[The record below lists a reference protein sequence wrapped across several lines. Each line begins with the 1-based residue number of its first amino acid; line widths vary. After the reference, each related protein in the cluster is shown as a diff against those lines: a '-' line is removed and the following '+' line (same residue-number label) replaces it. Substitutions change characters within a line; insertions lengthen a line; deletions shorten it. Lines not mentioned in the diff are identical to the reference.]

1 VVVLF
6 IMVNFCAI
14 VGCSNRIGRDK
25 GKSFFRLPK
34 VITHQGEETKK
45 LSEERRNTWLARISR
60 ADLSTEKQKNTRVC
74 SDHFVS
80 GTPAALYDTKNTD
93 WAPSLGLGHEK
104 CKVVASSSF
113 DRYERALKRKRQR
126 LDDDQSKHYSVILH
140 NKKEYLG
147 EQQNSVEPVFKDVS
161 CQTEFTCDDLC
172 QLEEKYRLASA
183 KLSKLSF
190 SEESMKCD
198 DKKTSTYTGLP
209 NFVTLAAVFNLVEP
223 YMPSS
228 QCNVLTK
235 FQQFMILLIRLR
247 QNLSLEDLAY
257 RFDVSKST
265 VSRTFLRMLDI
276 AVVRLSFL
284 IKWPEREEL
293 RKTMPNSFR
302 QHFGTKVTVVID
314 CFEVFI
320 EKPLSLLARAQTFS
334 DYKHHNTVKFLIG
347 IAPQGVITYISKAWG
362 GRASDKYI
370 TENSGILDNLQ
381 PGDIILADRG
391 FNIEESV
398 ALYYAEVKIP
408 AFTRGKKQLAAK
420 DVESTRK
427 IASVRIQVERVIG
440 LVRRKYRILQSKL
453 PTDYL
458 STEDKD
464 GMTTI
469 DKIAIIAC
477 ALTNTCN
484 CIVPVD

>member
-1 VVVLF
+1 
-6 IMVNFCAI
+6 
-14 VGCSNRIGRDK
+14 
-25 GKSFFRLPK
+25 
-34 VITHQGEETKK
+34 
-45 LSEERRNTWLARISR
+45 
-60 ADLSTEKQKNTRVC
+60 
-74 SDHFVS
+74 
-80 GTPAALYDTKNTD
+80 
-93 WAPSLGLGHEK
+93 
-104 CKVVASSSF
+104 
-113 DRYERALKRKRQR
+113 
-126 LDDDQSKHYSVILH
+126 
-140 NKKEYLG
+140 
-147 EQQNSVEPVFKDVS
+147 
-161 CQTEFTCDDLC
+161 
-172 QLEEKYRLASA
+172 
-183 KLSKLSF
+183 
-190 SEESMKCD
+190 
-198 DKKTSTYTGLP
+198 
-209 NFVTLAAVFNLVEP
+209 
-223 YMPSS
+223 MPSS

-334 DYKHHNTVKFLIG
+334 NYKHHNTVKFLIG